1 MILGPLL
8 SGACAGFE
16 EISAADRVLCY
27 HLSIKE
33 PNSVVCEYATTPDR
47 RPASGASILGVGDR
61 EGSVLSDSKGLESK
75 ARPKRRKVKRKVVV
89 EITTSEEDFDE
100 DDNDEETDWG
110 VLLGMGTG
118 KDVRRADTPSS
129 LPGSS
134 KFLYFFD
141 GPCLY

>member
-1 MILGPLL
+1 M
-8 SGACAGFE
+8 
-16 EISAADRVLCY
+16 
-27 HLSIKE
+27 
-33 PNSVVCEYATTPDR
+33 
-47 RPASGASILGVGDR
+47 
-61 EGSVLSDSKGLESK
+61 SDQSRSLESK

-100 DDNDEETDWG
+100 EDNEEETDWG

-134 KFLYFFD
+134 KFF
-141 GPCLY
+141 